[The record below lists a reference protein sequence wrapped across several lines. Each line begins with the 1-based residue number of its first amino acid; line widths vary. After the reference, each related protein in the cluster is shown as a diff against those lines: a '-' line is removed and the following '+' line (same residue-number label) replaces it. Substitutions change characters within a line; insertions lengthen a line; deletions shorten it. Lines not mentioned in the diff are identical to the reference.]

1 MKIIREIRSKE
12 VFRFSLK
19 TLPKRGGWPRISNRS
34 MLRVPNP
41 QTRILKPSSLFT
53 GKRLFALL
61 TLVIFLITIV
71 TWKKHVIPHPPS
83 SVGNKIPEAKIVTD
97 SSPPP
102 GARATDLITV
112 SRLLPVRKS
121 TATHQWTEGDGLDPV
136 FVEKIA
142 HNPDEFIKMM
152 EENERIKARQL
163 VYRNDTAAAVIQRA
177 KLTGEP
183 LHSLT
188 LPALD
193 GREVQ
198 FEVVSADLAPSG
210 QSGTFTGRLAGR
222 PDSTVT
228 LAFKFGREA
237 FTILSPADN
246 LYLQADPREPG
257 EIILKSIDPA
267 TYAPAR
273 CGTPDIAAQ

>member
-1 MKIIREIRSKE
+1 M
-12 VFRFSLK
+12 
-19 TLPKRGGWPRISNRS
+19 
-34 MLRVPNP
+34 
-41 QTRILKPSSLFT
+41 
-53 GKRLFALL
+53 
-61 TLVIFLITIV
+61 TIV
-71 TWKKHVIPHPPS
+71 IWKLLVTPHPPS
-83 SVGNKIPEAKIVTD
+83 SVGNKVPEAKVATNSSSSPEARLTTD
-97 SSPPP
+97 S
-102 GARATDLITV
+102 IIV
-112 SRLLPVRKS
+112 SRPLPVRKS
-121 TATHQWTEGDGLDPV
+121 TATHEWTEGDGFDPA

-183 LHSLT
+183 VRSLT

-193 GREVQ
+193 GGEVQ
-198 FEVVSADLAPSG
+198 VEVVSSDLAPSG

-267 TYAPAR
+267 TYAPGR